1 MIISPIK
8 KEPLSI
14 DAHPTNGAIET
25 STFKQDAPASSP
37 QVASQQRASS
47 SLISRNVTVKSHR
60 TSVRL
65 EPEMWS
71 ALRELCMREHLSI
84 HDIATAVSERKP
96 ANTSLTAALRVFIM
110 AYFRAAATEDG
121 HSKAGH
127 GPGGAFMSSWG
138 RPSVI
143 GSTTK
148 MRDFA
153 QPMRRFTSIVTR

>member
-1 MIISPIK
+1 MILS
-8 KEPLSI
+8 PLSKSPFPPEQQQAGSTM
-14 DAHPTNGAIET
+14 DANA
-25 STFKQDAPASSP
+25 FKQENNAMLQQSP
-37 QVASQQRASS
+37 SQTRASS
-47 SLISRNVTVKSHR
+47 SLISRNVTVKNHR

-127 GPGGAFMSSWG
+127 GPGGAFMSAWG

-143 GSTTK
+143 GSSAK
-148 MRDFA
+148 IRDFA